1 MAVIGILGG
10 MGPMAT
16 ADLFTKIIQNT
27 PASCDQEHIRI
38 IIDNHPQIPSRADAI
53 MRGMESPLSHLVES
67 AKLLENAGASFIIMP
82 CNTAHF
88 WFDQIQASVKTPLLH
103 IIHNAAA
110 QIKASHPDFSGRIM
124 LLATD
129 ATVKTKMYQDAFSAQ
144 GMELLVP
151 ESTDQDIVV
160 EAINQVKAGHIG
172 HFDQFSHMIDKYNAK
187 GIKAFIGGCTEI
199 PLLFPYLTGDFQ
211 KIDPTLLLAQAAV
224 SKALAEAQV

>member
-53 MRGMESPLSHLVES
+53 LRGAESPLPRLIES
-67 AKLLENAGASFIIMP
+67 AKILENAGATFIIMP

-88 WFDQIQASVKTPLLH
+88 WHEQIQAAVKIPLLH

-110 QIKASHPDFSGRIM
+110 EIKTSHFDLSGKIM

-129 ATVKTKMYQDAFSAQ
+129 GTVKTKMYQDAFAAQ
-144 GMELLVP
+144 GVELLIP
-151 ESTDQDIVV
+151 EESDQAIVDW
-160 EAINQVKAGHIG
+160 AINQVKAGQIG
-172 HFDQFSHMIDKYNAK
+172 QHDQFSQLLDRYASK
-187 GIKAFIGGCTEI
+187 GVKAFIGGCTEV
-199 PLLFPYLTGDFQ
+199 PLLFPYLTGDYQTF
-211 KIDPTLLLAQAAV
+211 DSTLLLAKAAIV
-224 SKALAEAQV
+224 KATAD